1 MALVRRQ
8 VARGPV
14 GVVGR
19 RDVGSLSQCGAH
31 GILTAT
37 ECGLEKQA
45 AETRALVERRAQ
57 VVDRRLRL
65 MVMMMVMVVV
75 VLLLLLL
82 LLPVH
87 HVCRMVVRERL
98 VGNVMHHGNMAP
110 MWV

>member
-1 MALVRRQ
+1 MV
-8 VARGPV
+8 
-14 GVVGR
+14 
-19 RDVGSLSQCGAH
+19 
-31 GILTAT
+31 
-37 ECGLEKQA
+37 
-45 AETRALVERRAQ
+45 
-57 VVDRRLRL
+57 
-65 MVMMMVMVVV
+65 VMMMVMVVV